1 MKIEVIG
8 NSGCKVKVV
17 REDTRLFVLKSTE
30 DLKYLVRLALQA
42 EKQKTASSIVV
53 PNIIV
58 PKVYNILRNN
68 DKTEVRMD
76 YMYSQNY
83 IDYFENA
90 GVHEIDAFVEAMI
103 AFVEQEIKVS
113 PVSECSD
120 DVLMAKF
127 EDVVSKVSKRPDYNE
142 ELKSLLN
149 KARIHL
155 KTGGG
160 VLRIPIGACHGDLTF
175 SNILFCG
182 QQYCLIDFLDSF
194 IESPLQDIVKL
205 RQDSHYLW
213 SCLMYREPYDAL
225 RLKLVSEYVDKRLDE
240 HFSQYDW
247 YKQHYEV
254 LQLMNMLRI
263 LPYAKEE
270 KIVDYL
276 KRVINTLV

>member
-8 NSGCKVKVV
+8 NSGCKVEVV

-30 DLKYLVRLALQA
+30 DPNYLARLALQA
-42 EKQKTASSIVV
+42 EKQKTASSIAV
-53 PNIIV
+53 PNIII
-58 PKVYNILRNN
+58 PKVYEILRT
-68 DKTEVRMD
+68 DEKTEIQMD
-76 YMYSQNY
+76 YVYSQNY

-90 GVHEIDAFVEAMI
+90 GVHEIDAFVDAMI

-120 DVLMAKF
+120 DVLMTKF
-127 EDVVSKVSKRPDYNE
+127 EDVASKVSKRPDYDD

-149 KARIHL
+149 KARMRVE
-155 KTGGG
+155 KEGM
-160 VLRIPIGACHGDLTF
+160 LRIPIGVCHGDLTF

-213 SCLMYREPYDAL
+213 SCLMYQEPYDAL
-225 RLKLVSEYVDKRLDE
+225 RLKLISEYVDKRLDE

-247 YKQHYEV
+247 YKEHYEV

>member
-42 EKQKTASSIVV
+42 EKQKTVSSIAV
-53 PNIIV
+53 PNIII
-58 PKVYNILRNN
+58 PKVYEILRT
-68 DKTEVRMD
+68 DEKTEIRMD
-76 YMYSQNY
+76 YVYSQNY

-113 PVSECSD
+113 PISECSD

-127 EDVVSKVSKRPDYNE
+127 EDVASKVSKRPDCDD

-149 KARIHL
+149 KARMRVE
-155 KTGGG
+155 KEGM
-160 VLRIPIGACHGDLTF
+160 VRIPIGVCHGDLTF

-205 RQDSHYLW
+205 RQDSYFLW
-213 SCLMYREPYDAL
+213 SCLMYQEPYDAL
-225 RLKLVSEYVDKRLDE
+225 RLKLISEYVDKRLDE

-247 YKQHYEV
+247 YKEHYEV

>member
-30 DLKYLVRLALQA
+30 DMKYLVRLALQA
-42 EKQKTASSIVV
+42 EKQKTASSIAV
-53 PNIIV
+53 PNIII
-58 PKVYNILRNN
+58 PKVYEILRT
-68 DKTEVRMD
+68 DEKTEIRMD
-76 YMYSQNY
+76 YVYSQNY

-127 EDVVSKVSKRPDYNE
+127 EDVASKVSKRPDYDD

-149 KARIHL
+149 KARMCV
-155 KTGGG
+155 KKEGM
-160 VLRIPIGACHGDLTF
+160 LRIPIGVCHGDLTF

-182 QQYCLIDFLDSF
+182 QQYCLIDFWDSF

-205 RQDSHYLW
+205 RQDSYFLW
-213 SCLMYREPYDAL
+213 SCLMYQEPYDAL
-225 RLKLVSEYVDKRLDE
+225 RLKLISEYVDKRLDE

-247 YKQHYEV
+247 YKEHYEV

>member
-8 NSGCKVKVV
+8 NSGCKVEVI
-17 REDTRLFVLKSTE
+17 REDTKLFVLKSTE
-30 DLKYLVRLALQA
+30 DPNYLKRLALQA
-42 EKQKTASSIVV
+42 EKQKAASDMHV

-58 PKVYNILRNN
+58 PKVYDIVRT
-68 DKTEVRMD
+68 DGKTEVLMD
-76 YMYSQNY
+76 YVYSQNY

-103 AFVEQEIKVS
+103 AFVEQEIKQS
-113 PVSECSD
+113 PISD
-120 DVLMAKF
+120 CPNDVLIAKF
-127 EDVVSKVSKRPDYNE
+127 EDVASKVSKRKDYDE

-149 KARIHL
+149 KARTRVKI
-155 KTGGG
+155 GG
-160 VLRIPIGACHGDLTF
+160 LRIPIGVCHGDLTF

-194 IESPLQDIVKL
+194 IETPLQDIVKL
-205 RQDSHYLW
+205 RQDSLFLW
-213 SCLMYREPYDAL
+213 SCLLYQEPYDAL
-225 RLKLVSEYVDKRLDE
+225 RLKLISEYVDKRLDE

-247 YKQHYEV
+247 YKQHYDV

-263 LPYAKEE
+263 FPYAKEK

-276 KRVINTLV
+276 KRVIKSLV

>member
-8 NSGCKVKVV
+8 NSGCKVEVV

-30 DLKYLVRLALQA
+30 DPKYLARLALQA

-58 PKVYNILRNN
+58 PKVYNILRKE

-76 YMYSQNY
+76 YVYSQNY

-113 PVSECSD
+113 PVSECSN
-120 DVLMAKF
+120 DVLIAKF
-127 EDVVSKVSKRPDYNE
+127 EDVASKVSKHPDYDE

-149 KARIHL
+149 KARIRL

-160 VLRIPIGACHGDLTF
+160 MLCIPIGVCHGDLTF

-213 SCLMYREPYDAL
+213 SSLMYQQHYDAL
-225 RLKLVSEYVDKRLDE
+225 RLKLISQYIDE
-240 HFSQYDW
+240 RIDRHFSRYEWYRQY
-247 YKQHYEV
+247 YNTV
-254 LQLMNMLRI
+254 QLMNMLRI
-263 LPYAKEE
+263 LPYAKE
-270 KIVDYL
+270 KKVVDYL
-276 KRVINTLV
+276 LQVINTFI